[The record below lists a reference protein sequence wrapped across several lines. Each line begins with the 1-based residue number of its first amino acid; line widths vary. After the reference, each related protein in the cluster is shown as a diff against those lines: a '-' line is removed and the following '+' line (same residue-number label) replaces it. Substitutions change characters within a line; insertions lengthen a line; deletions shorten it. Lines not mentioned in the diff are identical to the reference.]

1 MSATRAIRALLILSL
16 LVAVPAGLAQAAT
29 DQAKGQGKSVNLYTQ
44 TEAQRAGMEFE
55 TGNEFPLRVPD
66 LNEAAHLRKPSF
78 EHFLSVE
85 KKAARRQMEA
95 QIRYQDEVSGYSF

>member
-1 MSATRAIRALLILSL
+1 M
-16 LVAVPAGLAQAAT
+16 PAGLVQAAT
-29 DQAKGQGKSVNLYTQ
+29 DQPKDKGKSVNLYTQ

-66 LNEAAHLRKPSF
+66 VNEAAHLRKPSH

-85 KKAARRQMEA
+85 KKAERRQMEV
-95 QIRYQDEVSGYSF
+95 QIRDQDEVSGYSF